1 VNVIEASE
9 LGKRYRGTWGLRDCT
24 LAVPAGHIVA
34 LVGPNGAG
42 KTTLLH
48 CAVGLATPTTGHVT
62 VLDHLPTGS
71 LDALERVAFVAQD
84 APLHKYLSVAAMLDL
99 SRDLNQRFDRNH
111 ANHRLR
117 SLDIPLRQK
126 VGKLSGGQQAQLALT
141 LALAR
146 RPDLLVLD
154 EPLARLDPL
163 ARHDFLAHVA
173 MAMAEEGLSVV
184 FSSHV
189 VSELER
195 VADYLVVLAGGQVQ
209 MAGAIDD
216 LLAAHAM
223 LSGPA
228 DEADRIGQLFPVVQA
243 RKAGRRTSL
252 LVRTAEQW
260 SHRAGG
266 SPTTSPSKSSSS
278 PTCETRPHP
287 FCRGRPQ

>member
-1 VNVIEASE
+1 
-9 LGKRYRGTWGLRDCT
+9 
-24 LAVPAGHIVA
+24 
-34 LVGPNGAG
+34 
-42 KTTLLH
+42 
-48 CAVGLATPTTGHVT
+48 
-62 VLDHLPTGS
+62 
-71 LDALERVAFVAQD
+71 
-84 APLHKYLSVAAMLDL
+84 
-99 SRDLNQRFDRNH
+99 
-111 ANHRLR
+111 
-117 SLDIPLRQK
+117 LRQK

-163 ARHDFLAHVA
+163 ARHDFLAHVV
-173 MAMAEEGLSVV
+173 MAVAEEGLSVV

-252 LVRTAEQW
+252 LVRTAGALEPP
-260 SHRAGG
+260 GG
-266 SPTTSPSKSSSS
+266 WESDDITLEELILAYLRDPSASILPGPSAVAARTSNGMTP
-278 PTCETRPHP
+278 
-287 FCRGRPQ
+287 